1 MDQDTNEP
9 KRRAGGDH
17 RTPIAKQQIA
27 QREQQIVALRLRH
40 HSFAA
45 IGRVVGVT
53 KQNAQKAYLRALHR
67 NTDQDLQTH
76 HRSELAELEMEA
88 AAAWELV
95 DNKDSPKSRAQ
106 GLAALN
112 RIHIRRA
119 RLLGLDAPQKL
130 DVSAF
135 YARGVNQLSEER
147 MVRQAVLE
155 ALPLD
160 EQERIYDMFAAARKR
175 AAGETVETTA
185 IAVINGPEPRNN
197 TSDDPVRVRDR
208 EVTRP
213 RSRTGSI
220 PIASSFATT
229 CACISGRPGTWSSRL
244 RSTSRT
250 GTSI

>member
-1 MDQDTNEP
+1 MDQETNEP
-9 KRRAGGDH
+9 RRRAGGDH

-27 QREQQIVALRLRH
+27 QREQQSVALRLRH

-53 KQNAQKAYLRALHR
+53 RANAQKAYLRALHR
-67 NTDQDLQTH
+67 NTDQDIQTH
-76 HRSELAELEMEA
+76 HRSELAELEIEA

-95 DNKDSPKSRAQ
+95 DTKDSPKSRAQ

-130 DVSAF
+130 DISAF

-147 MVRQAVLE
+147 MARQAVLE

-175 AAGETVETTA
+175 AAGEAVETTA
-185 IAVINGPEPRNN
+185 VAVINGPEPRNN
-197 TSDDPVRVRDR
+197 TDPESESETER
-208 EVTRP
+208 
-213 RSRTGSI
+213 
-220 PIASSFATT
+220 
-229 CACISGRPGTWSSRL
+229 
-244 RSTSRT
+244 
-250 GTSI
+250 